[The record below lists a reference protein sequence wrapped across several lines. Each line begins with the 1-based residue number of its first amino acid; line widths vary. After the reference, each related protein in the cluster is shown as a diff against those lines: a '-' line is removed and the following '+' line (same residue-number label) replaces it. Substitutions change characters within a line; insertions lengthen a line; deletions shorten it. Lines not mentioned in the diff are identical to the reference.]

1 MYDLLSVEVDKA
13 IGRSKSDRRVMTT
26 MDQGGRPA
34 VSLIRALA
42 TDVQREMLLVEVRPR
57 TGGGFV
63 SPRSARTGS

>member
-63 SPRSARTGS
+63 FA